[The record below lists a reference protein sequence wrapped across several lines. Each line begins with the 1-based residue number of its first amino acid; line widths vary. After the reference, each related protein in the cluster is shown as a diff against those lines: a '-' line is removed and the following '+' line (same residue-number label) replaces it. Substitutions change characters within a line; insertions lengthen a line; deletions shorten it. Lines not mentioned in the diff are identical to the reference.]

1 MKNLLE
7 RIGLKKPT
15 IQEKNRGVVNISQN
29 LFVCHYCKKP
39 FELDNRKI
47 FPMSVPA
54 IGKDYMYPA
63 QGITCPYC
71 FKDCICN

>member
-7 RIGLKKPT
+7 TLGFKKPT
-15 IQEKNRGVVNISQN
+15 IQEKNPQTVKTSVE
-29 LFVCHYCKKP
+29 LFVCHYCKKG
-39 FELDNRKI
+39 FELDMRKI
-47 FPMSVPA
+47 FPMSVQA

-63 QGITCPYC
+63 QGIQCPYC